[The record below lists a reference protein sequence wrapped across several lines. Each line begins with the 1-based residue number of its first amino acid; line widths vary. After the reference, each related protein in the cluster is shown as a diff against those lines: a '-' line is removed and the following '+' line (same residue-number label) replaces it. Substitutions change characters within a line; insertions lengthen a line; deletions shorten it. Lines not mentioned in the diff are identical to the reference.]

1 MKAFLNERSI
11 PEKATDSELIY
22 ITLNKLIHIAA
33 NAKKI
38 TNNKQIERDRNLKY
52 KEVLVGKSL
61 FQYIIDLGNHSD
73 PNRRNV
79 KKLFLE
85 LFAKAPFLSGFHEDG
100 QSITDLQ
107 GQCLRNSCF
116 DDASACR
123 TGAAVISAEV
133 TGQPTDL
140 FISIKSSKFGQR
152 KILNISNI
160 DQLNN
165 MLWVYQ
171 SNEKHE
177 IPRDFIADGEVHS
190 AMQLSND
197 EAQRVLSNG
206 VKIGKCIF
214 NKVAGQWYKFHCHER
229 NIYHGFPIAV
239 KTPYKDFSSAQILFE
254 EIQSNEDGQL
264 LEELLHF
271 RNRE

>member
-1 MKAFLNERSI
+1 MKVFLNERSI
-11 PEKATDSELIY
+11 PEKAIDPQEIY
-22 ITLNKLIHIAA
+22 IALNKLIHIAA
-33 NAKKI
+33 NIKKI
-38 TNNKQIERDRNLKY
+38 SNNQQIKRDRDLKN
-52 KEVLVGKSL
+52 KEVLVGQSL
-61 FQYIIDLGNHSD
+61 VEYIIALGNHPD
-73 PNRRNV
+73 PNRKKV
-79 KKLFLE
+79 KALFLE
-85 LFAKAPFLSGFHEDG
+85 LFAKAPFLSGFHDDN
-100 QSITDLQ
+100 QTITDLQ
-107 GQCLRNSCF
+107 GQCLKYSCF

-140 FISIKSSKFGQR
+140 YISIKSSMFGQR

-177 IPRDFIADGEVHS
+177 IPKDFIVDGEIYS

-206 VKIGKCIF
+206 VMIGKCVF
-214 NKVAGQWYKFHCHER
+214 NKVGGQWYKFHCHEK
-229 NIYHGFPIAV
+229 NIYHGFPITV
-239 KTPYKDFSSAQILFE
+239 KTPYKDFSSAHILFE

-264 LEELLHF
+264 LEELLVI